1 MAGRKRTDNKGRIL
15 RNGESQRKDG
25 RYQFQYTDT
34 AGKRHCVYDLNLL
47 NLREKERV
55 ILKDLEDG
63 IRSGESKKIT
73 LNDLVELYLE
83 NHRNIKKV
91 TEVSYRNAFHIHI
104 KDSFA
109 GEKPISSIKNSD
121 ILRLYNGLL
130 DKGLSSGYLRIINA
144 FLHPAFEMAVNDD
157 LIRKNPC
164 NGVMAKLE
172 KTETTKRTAMTLE
185 EQRRFMFFL
194 SESKRFRSYL
204 PLFTV
209 LLGTGMRI
217 GECLGLT
224 WKEVDFENGLV
235 HVTHT
240 LRYDNYGDG
249 FIFHIS
255 EPKTQ
260 GGKRSI
266 PMIADVRK
274 AFLEIRERNAVLGGS
289 GDLTVDGFRDFVFL
303 TKSRNL
309 YTVRCIETMLRRMVQ
324 CHNEQERKLAQEEN
338 REPFL
343 LPHLT
348 PHIMRH
354 TFCTRFC
361 ENETNVRVIQEIMG
375 HSSINITMN
384 VYSHVTV
391 DKAKECME
399 SMEKK
404 MKVF

>member
-309 YTVRCIETMLRRMVQ
+309 YTARCIETMLRRMVQ